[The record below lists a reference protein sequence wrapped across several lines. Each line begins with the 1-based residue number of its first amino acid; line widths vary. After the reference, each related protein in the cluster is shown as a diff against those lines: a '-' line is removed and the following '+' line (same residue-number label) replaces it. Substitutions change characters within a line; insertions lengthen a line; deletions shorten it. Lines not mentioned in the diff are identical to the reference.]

1 MLILSNLSILMAN
14 YIWRIL
20 HIIIIYDEFINFY
33 VRMLMMLVILVMLML
48 VNYIINKS
56 FSLYEMLPKGE
67 CRSNWSRVFCEIV

>member
-33 VRMLMMLVILVMLML
+33 VRMLMMLVILVML
-48 VNYIINKS
+48 
-56 FSLYEMLPKGE
+56 
-67 CRSNWSRVFCEIV
+67 C